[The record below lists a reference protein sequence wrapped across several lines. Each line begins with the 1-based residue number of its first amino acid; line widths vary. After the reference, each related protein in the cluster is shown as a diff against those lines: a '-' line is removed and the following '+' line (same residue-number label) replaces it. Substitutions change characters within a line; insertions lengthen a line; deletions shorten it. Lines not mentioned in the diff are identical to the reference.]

1 MMMQQYIRGMGKLL
15 HYHMKEKITHILR
28 LKELRFCDNIVNIG
42 GVSYVYRFSNSF
54 NFINSCSGVF

>member
-1 MMMQQYIRGMGKLL
+1 
-15 HYHMKEKITHILR
+15 MKEKITHILR